1 MEVSMNARLWLIA
14 AAVVALCIFRLS
26 EAGPPPAAPEPEM
39 KTGELKISGPY
50 VQDNLAVF
58 LIHGA
63 DRLPG
68 KDYLTL
74 QEALEKKV
82 VIVHE
87 TGEVNELSVEN
98 ISKDQDV
105 YIQSGDIV
113 KGGRQ
118 DRTIMADFIV
128 PHSSGR
134 MPIAAFCVEHGRWT
148 QRGDEPSAQFSTS
161 NESLSGKELKLAA
174 KQKMEQSEV
183 WQQVAANQQ
192 KLARNTQASVAAA
205 ASPSSFQ
212 LTLESKAVQG
222 HIEDY
227 VKTLQP
233 VVGGKDDVIGYAFAI
248 NGKINSADVYGSHAL
263 FARLWPKLLKSSAVE
278 AVAELNAG
286 QKFDPAKAEA
296 VKACIDD
303 ANAGKVAAKDV
314 TPRVQLVTKQTEKSV
329 LFETRDRALA
339 DAPVH
344 ENYVNKK

>member
-1 MEVSMNARLWLIA
+1 MDAKTWFVA
-14 AAVVALCIFRLS
+14 ASLVALFIFTLS
-26 EAGPPPAAPEPEM
+26 EAGPPPATPGP
-39 KTGELKISGPY
+39 ELKAGDLRISGPY
-50 VQDNLAVF
+50 VHDNLAVF

-63 DRLPG
+63 DRLAG
-68 KDYLTL
+68 KNYLTL
-74 QEALEKKV
+74 QEALEKKI

-87 TGEVNELSVEN
+87 TGDVNELSVEN
-98 ISKDQDV
+98 VSKDQDV

-128 PHSSGR
+128 PAASGK

-148 QRGDEPSAQFSTS
+148 QRGSESSVAFSSS
-161 NESLSGKELKLAA
+161 NESLAGRDLKLAA
-174 KQKMEQSEV
+174 KQRMEQSEV
-183 WQQVAANQQ
+183 WQQVAANQR
-192 KLARNTQASVAAA
+192 KLADSTKASVTAG

-227 VKTLQP
+227 LKALEGVTR
-233 VVGGKDDVIGYAFAI
+233 GEDDVIGYAFAI
-248 NGKINSADVYGSHAL
+248 NGKINSADVYGSRAL
-263 FARLWPKLLKSSAVE
+263 FAKLWPKLLRSSAVE
-278 AVAELNAG
+278 AVAELKKG
-286 QKFDPAKAEA
+286 EKFDAAKADA

-303 ANAGKVAAKDV
+303 AKAGKISAKDN
-314 TPRVQLVTKQTEKSV
+314 TPRVELVTRETGQNL
-329 LFETRDRALA
+329 LFETRDRAAA

>member
-1 MEVSMNARLWLIA
+1 MDARIWFVA
-14 AAVVALCIFRLS
+14 ASVVALFISTLS
-26 EAGPPPAAPEPEM
+26 EAGPPPVAPEPE
-39 KTGELKISGPY
+39 LKAGDLRISGPY
-50 VQDNLAVF
+50 VHDNLAVF

-63 DRLPG
+63 DRLAG
-68 KDYLTL
+68 KNYLTL
-74 QEALEKKV
+74 QEALQKKV

-87 TGEVNELSVEN
+87 TGDVNELSVEN
-98 ISKDQDV
+98 VSRDQDV

-128 PHSSGR
+128 PPASGK

-148 QRGDEPSAQFSTS
+148 QRGNEPAAAFASS
-161 NESLSGKELKLAA
+161 NEALAGRELKLAA
-174 KQKMEQSEV
+174 KQKMEQGEV

-192 KLARNTQASVAAA
+192 KLAQNTDASAAAA

-227 VKTLQP
+227 LKALDGVT
-233 VVGGKDDVIGYAFAI
+233 GGKDDVIGYAFAI

-263 FARLWPKLLKSSAVE
+263 FSKLWPKLLKSSAVE
-278 AVAELNAG
+278 AVAEVNKS
-286 QKFDPAKAEA
+286 QKFDPAKADA
-296 VKACIDD
+296 VTACIDD
-303 ANAGKVAAKDV
+303 AKAGKISAKDK
-314 TPRVQLVTKQTEKSV
+314 TPRVELVTKETEKSV
-329 LFETRDRALA
+329 LFETRDLAASDAL
-339 DAPVH
+339 VH